1 MKLYENVIKALFVS
15 FRSERDRGVIR
26 NAFAPRDG
34 GHLLLA
40 PLLSRSL
47 IFSRRVSSFLHF
59 TLPPFRRLLLSPSPF
74 IPRYRKSLPLSLSLS
89 LSSFAIPL
97 PHPSHRKFLAFCLLP
112 SRSRRLLGSRGS
124 SKKVEGTGGEKA
136 GRWRDL
142 ATEGE

>member
-89 LSSFAIPL
+89 LRS
-97 PHPSHRKFLAFCLLP
+97 P
-112 SRSRRLLGSRGS
+112 SRSPIRLTVNFSLSVSFLLARAGS
-124 SKKVEGTGGEKA
+124 SAVEGVRK
-136 GRWRDL
+136 R
-142 ATEGE
+142 

>member
-40 PLLSRSL
+40 PFLSRSL

-59 TLPPFRRLLLSPSPF
+59 TLSPFRPPISLSVYPAIVNRWPF
-74 IPRYRKSLPLSLSLS
+74 PSLSLFIRYPALAS
-89 LSSFAIPL
+89 
-97 PHPSHRKFLAFCLLP
+97 SHRKFLAFCLLP

-136 GRWRDL
+136 GRWGDL